1 MSKEEIATIVLVII
15 LIFVVYVSAYNN
27 TTIEQEKEN
36 RIKRIETRLE
46 Q

>member
-1 MSKEEIATIVLVII
+1 MSKEDIVTIVLVII